1 MERISFK
8 DLPQGMFEKLMA
20 VESLVNGASLDFQLL
35 ELARLRV
42 SQINGCAYCVDMH
55 YKELKHA
62 GETDLR
68 LSSLVV
74 WEETDYFTE
83 REEAVL
89 AFAEQLTLVSEKGVS
104 DKLFEQLAQ
113 HFEKQEIA
121 LLTLAVAQINTWTR
135 LMRTFRFTPG
145 KYRVQ
150 QAA

>member
-8 DLPQGMFEKLMA
+8 DLPQGMFEKSMA

>member
-1 MERISFK
+1 MERISFQ

-20 VESLVNGASLDFQLL
+20 IESLVNGASLDFQLL
-35 ELARLRV
+35 ELIRLRV
-42 SQINGCAYCVDMH
+42 SQINGCAYCIDMH

-62 GETDLR
+62 GETELR
-68 LSSLVV
+68 LSSLSV

-83 REEAVL
+83 REQAVL
-89 AFAEQLTLVSEKGVS
+89 AFTEQLTLVSEKGVT
-104 DKLFEQLAQ
+104 DARFERLTH
-113 HFEKQEIA
+113 HFDKQEIA
-121 LLTLAVAQINTWTR
+121 LLTLAIAQINTWTR